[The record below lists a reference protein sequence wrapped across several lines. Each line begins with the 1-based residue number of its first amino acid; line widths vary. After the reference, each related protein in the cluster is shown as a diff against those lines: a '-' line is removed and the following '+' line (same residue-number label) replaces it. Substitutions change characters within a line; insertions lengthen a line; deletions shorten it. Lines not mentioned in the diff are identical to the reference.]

1 MARGQRRI
9 SKRSIVP
16 SQGKGK
22 TGHTVQA
29 QSNPIQREG
38 NQYAMGKDCPLVRH
52 GNILQRIMERDAR
65 QPVVQRDNEGEE
77 QQSVNLYPTGK
88 GSPLP
93 DEIVDNFSQQGH
105 PEVAN
110 AEVHVDDVATQS
122 IGAQAYTTQKKN
134 IVVQSSVANDPK
146 VLTHEATH
154 VVQQHNMDVQPT
166 IPNTPINDTLEQDA
180 QDNEK
185 RISQNQPVS
194 VQLKGQ
200 NTQSSGS
207 PMIQRKIE
215 ANNLG
220 QLVEQQI
227 GLQANVKANGIQ
239 DGKTYTTVGFEHEFA
254 QMKDGPLRGL
264 DHVEIGESSEH
275 MPFTGINFKL
285 ETDANNAL
293 ELVSPPFLVET
304 IGQGSS
310 IPVPEDLAKI
320 NRLISMDLQGAVNP
334 EDRTIGEFVSTMKG
348 SSNLTFKLKRR
359 PDLGSEQRTP
369 DNTRRSNV
377 FKRFFHSW
385 SSLKFGNP
393 FKGNKPITRVHKI
406 PGIHLKPSHKNGGI
420 LPQANV
426 ALSGKDLAK
435 VIDKSSAPNVAI
447 SEKIS
452 AFGTLQMGIKAK
464 LVEKGNELTNNQ
476 VSSELKT
483 FLNQLARTL
492 SGIVSVPFQSRELA
506 AQGKATKMFGHWKQ
520 YWKGYNNDKKSDK
533 NPEGIREKTWSEE
546 ENKYKIKYTWLKK
559 YKEMELLTS
568 HVKDVQD
575 LWVKDTLMNFG
586 LGLSLKPEDW
596 DTVKT
601 ILLDKDI
608 QGMLSGIEQN
618 EAMSAL
624 RTQYPWAFSKNRG
637 IGPKMVAG
645 ANKIISQIQ
654 SNKLDTTA
662 PNEDLD
668 FGVDEQRSFLSHK
681 DKYISPRQDTF
692 LKGGTVKLP
701 GSGNRA
707 HVLESR
713 RNVNSFL
720 ETLKDIRS
728 EQVPVNS
735 EPDRVNN
742 VNSETD
748 RVNNQLQPPEQGFRG
763 RRYKQRQTPQVIRD
777 YQLKQLQ
784 KNHPVNSLVRYR
796 IANNVNRVSHRG
808 GPVDI
813 DCLAKVTGHDYNNQS
828 NQPVL
833 QVTGIAFVN
842 SKTLNA
848 LGHGYD
854 AQEWVSKFE
863 FDLNAITPD
872 HIGASRWITKEQ
884 IVI

>member
-22 TGHTVQA
+22 TGRTVQA

-38 NQYAMGKDCPLVRH
+38 NQYAMGKNCPLVRH

-134 IVVQSSVANDPK
+134 IVVQSSVAKDPK

-166 IPNTPINDTLEQDA
+166 IPNTPINDTLEKDA

-264 DHVEIGESSEH
+264 DHVEIGESTQH

-348 SSNLTFKLKRR
+348 SSNITFKLTRR

-369 DNTRRSNV
+369 DNTRRSNA

-393 FKGNKPITRVHKI
+393 FKGNKLITRVDKI
-406 PGIHLKPSHKNGGI
+406 PGIHLKPALKNGGI

-435 VIDKSSAPNVAI
+435 VIDKSRAPNVAV
-447 SEKIS
+447 SSKIS
-452 AFGTLQMGIKAK
+452 AFGKLQMGIKAK

-476 VSSELKT
+476 LSSELKT

-506 AQGKATKMFGHWKQ
+506 AQGKATKMFGNWKQ
-520 YWKGYNNDKKSDK
+520 YWKGYENKEAPGSDGT
-533 NPEGIREKTWSEE
+533 GIRDRGSAKNNYT
-546 ENKYKIKYTWLKK
+546 KKYTWLKK

-586 LGLSLKPEDW
+586 LGLSLNPEDW
-596 DTVKT
+596 DTVKN
-601 ILLDKDI
+601 ILLDQDI
-608 QGMLSGIEQN
+608 QGMLSGIEGNQ
-618 EAMSAL
+618 AMSAL
-624 RTQYPWAFSKNRG
+624 REEYPWAFSKNRG
-637 IGPKMVAG
+637 IGPKMVSG

-668 FGVDEQRSFLSHK
+668 FGVDKQRSFLDHK
-681 DKYISPRQDTF
+681 DQYISPRQDTF

-728 EQVPVNS
+728 EQVPVNN
-735 EPDRVNN
+735 EVQRPR
-742 VNSETD
+742 
-748 RVNNQLQPPEQGFRG
+748 RGFRG
-763 RRYKQRQTPQVIRD
+763 RAYNKRTNQQELAIK
-777 YQLKQLQ
+777 LKELQ

-796 IANNVNRVSHRG
+796 IANNVNRHEGLG
-808 GPVDI
+808 GPLDI
-813 DCLAKVTGHDYNNQS
+813 DCLAKVTGHGYNQS
-828 NQPVL
+828 NQPLL
-833 QVTGIAFVN
+833 QVTGIALVN
-842 SKTLNA
+842 SKTLNTLA
-848 LGHGYD
+848 NSSGV
-854 AQEWVSKFE
+854 AQEVVSE
-863 FDLNAITPD
+863 FDFNLDNITP
-872 HIGASRWITKEQ
+872 HPIGASRLITKEQ
-884 IVI
+884 IVV